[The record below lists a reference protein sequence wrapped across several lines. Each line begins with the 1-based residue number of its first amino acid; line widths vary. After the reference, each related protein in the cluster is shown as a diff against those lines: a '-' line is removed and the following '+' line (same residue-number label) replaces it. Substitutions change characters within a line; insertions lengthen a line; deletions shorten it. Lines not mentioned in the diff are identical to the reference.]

1 MLIEMI
7 KNLINLLQRLFRLSE
22 KQILHLIN
30 TMVFCVLSIVIT
42 LLLVLTP
49 KHLLKVLSMGLIMLT
64 LVYNQ
69 SENIVRAYYSIVL
82 PELVDDHYI
91 NFMIH
96 IGTIILASL
105 SVFTS
110 YLAFRNENIYQSFQ
124 KML

>member
-1 MLIEMI
+1 MLIEII
-7 KNLINLLQRLFRLSE
+7 KNIINLLQRLFRLSE

-30 TMVFCVLSIVIT
+30 TLVFCILSIVIT

-49 KHLLKVLSMGLIMLT
+49 KHLLKVLSIGLIMLT

-69 SENIVRAYYSIVL
+69 SENIVRAYYSLVL
-82 PELVDDHYI
+82 PELVDDRYI

-105 SVFTS
+105 AVFTS